1 MSFFL
6 FILLSF
12 PRLFLKLIG
21 IKHHWRGL
29 FFLQVKQGVRLMP
42 KLQVIFKK
50 IDGIPFFV
58 LAVREEIKKRKAATY
73 FLVNS
78 LLVSGTWTASARC
91 PTFA

>member
-1 MSFFL
+1 
-6 FILLSF
+6 
-12 PRLFLKLIG
+12 
-21 IKHHWRGL
+21 
-29 FFLQVKQGVRLMP
+29 MP